1 MNTQLP
7 EENKDENNSPIVDT
21 QNAVEVLPP
30 EVKKGRGGVRP
41 GAGRPPS
48 GRSQN
53 IKHHLYQLI
62 DNAKE
67 AQDIVQAWELIKQ
80 IAMDKAINNQ
90 DTEDLK
96 WYLNRF
102 FPQARETN
110 EIEIDTTGSQPIIT
124 IRMPNT
130 GDDNA

>member
-1 MNTQLP
+1 MNTQIP
-7 EENKDENNSPIVDT
+7 EENKNENNTPIVDT
-21 QNAVEVLPP
+21 QTQVEVLPA
-30 EVKKGRGGVRP
+30 EVKKGRGGARP

-53 IKHHLYQLI
+53 IKYHLYQLI

-67 AQDIVQAWELIKQ
+67 AEDLKQAWELMKQ
-80 IAMDKAINNQ
+80 IAMDKALNKQ

-102 FPQARETN
+102 FPQARETG
-110 EIEIDTTGSQPIIT
+110 EIEIDTTGNQPIIT
-124 IRMPNT
+124 IRMP
-130 GDDNA
+130 GEQDAE